1 MIFQNPDDLMFSN
14 NLNEVNNTDME
25 AINDLS
31 NDLFTNINKMVIFIE
46 IQNKQ
51 KLMIFF
57 SKA

>member
-31 NDLFTNINKMVIFIE
+31 NDLFTNMNKMVIFIE